1 MTKKP
6 RRKYRRWSYTVGEF
20 GPRPVDVHVGGRVKA
35 RRTLIGMS
43 QEELGKHVGL
53 TFQQIQKYEKG
64 MDRITASRLWQ
75 FSLILGQPISWFFEG
90 IGERNRKG
98 DGLLAKRETLK
109 FVRYLS
115 ACDPDVQKHL
125 AAMIN
130 AVAGKAKPTCF
141 PSSSWL
147 MPINVRQAFTRPPTW
162 TSTGR
167 GPNSP
172 TVYDRPRRFLRGFF
186 VISPAWSNSPDHP

>member
-6 RRKYRRWSYTVGEF
+6 RKKQRRQRYTVGEF

-43 QEELGKHVGL
+43 HEELGKHVGV

-64 MDRITASRLWQ
+64 IDRIAISRLWVI
-75 FSLILGQPISWFFEG
+75 SLVLGRPISWFFEG
-90 IGERNRKG
+90 IGKQKRKG
-98 DGLLAKRETLK
+98 DDLLAKQETLQL
-109 FVRYLS
+109 VRYLS

-130 AVAGKAKPTCF
+130 AVAGKAK
-141 PSSSWL
+141 
-147 MPINVRQAFTRPPTW
+147 
-162 TSTGR
+162 
-167 GPNSP
+167 
-172 TVYDRPRRFLRGFF
+172 
-186 VISPAWSNSPDHP
+186 

>member
-6 RRKYRRWSYTVGEF
+6 RKKYRRQSYTVGEF

-64 MDRITASRLWQ
+64 MNRIAASRLWR
-75 FSLILGQPISWFFEG
+75 FSLILGRPISWFFEG
-90 IGERNRKG
+90 IGERKRKVG
-98 DGLLAKRETLK
+98 DLLAKRETLK
-109 FVRYLS
+109 FVRYFS
-115 ACDPDVQKHL
+115 ACDPDAQKHL

-130 AVAGKAKPTCF
+130 AVAGKAK
-141 PSSSWL
+141 
-147 MPINVRQAFTRPPTW
+147 
-162 TSTGR
+162 
-167 GPNSP
+167 
-172 TVYDRPRRFLRGFF
+172 
-186 VISPAWSNSPDHP
+186 

>member
-6 RRKYRRWSYTVGEF
+6 RKKYRRRSYTVGEF

-43 QEELGKHVGL
+43 QEELGQHVGL
-53 TFQQIQKYEKG
+53 TFQQIQKYEQGKH
-64 MDRITASRLWQ
+64 RIAASRLWR
-75 FSLILGQPISWFFEG
+75 FSQILGRPISWFFEG
-90 IGERNRKG
+90 IRERKRKS
-98 DGLLAKRETLK
+98 DDLLAKRETLK

-130 AVAGKAKPTCF
+130 AVAGKAT
-141 PSSSWL
+141 
-147 MPINVRQAFTRPPTW
+147 
-162 TSTGR
+162 
-167 GPNSP
+167 
-172 TVYDRPRRFLRGFF
+172 
-186 VISPAWSNSPDHP
+186 